1 MKAYGLNSGAVAFLN
16 STDFRFGSARAKES
30 AIMRD
35 RVGVESRHT
44 RHPIPSLRYPS
55 ARRLATWTC
64 GGCPI
69 GFWSSV
75 TMNATKIFWGQVIL
89 VSAVVL
95 AFMWGAT
102 EWVAWRLAF
111 QPQLGHPW
119 FEILG
124 WPVYQPPA
132 FFWWWFAYDPYAPQ
146 IFIEG
151 AYVAASGGIAAVI
164 VAIAMSVWRAR
175 EVKRITTYGSA
186 RWAEAREVRDAGL
199 LGHDGALLG
208 RWCDQYLRHDGPEH
222 VLCFAPT
229 RSGKGVG
236 LVVPTL
242 LTWPGSAIVHDIK
255 GENWTLT
262 AGWRACFGRVL
273 LFDPTNAAS
282 AAYNPLLEVRRG
294 EWEVRDVQ
302 NIADVLV
309 DPEGALER
317 RNHWEKT
324 SHSLLVGAILH
335 VLYAEPDKTLAGVAN
350 FLSDPRRP
358 IETTLRAMMTTP
370 HLGEL
375 GVHPVVASS
384 ARELLNKSDNERSGV
399 LSTAMSFL
407 GLYRDP
413 VVATVTR
420 QCDWRIRDLVE
431 GSAPATLYLVVPP
444 SDISRTKPL
453 VRLILN
459 QIGRRLTEDLE
470 AERRR
475 HRLLLMLDEFPAL
488 GRLDFFESALAFM
501 AGYGLKS
508 FLIAQSLNQIEKAY
522 GQNNSILD
530 NCHVRVSFATND
542 ERTAK
547 RVSDALGTAT
557 EMRAMKNYAGHRLS
571 PWLGHLMVSRQE
583 TARPLLTPGEVM
595 QLPHDDELV
604 LVSGCLPIRAKKAR
618 YFEDSEL
625 KARILPPP
633 PLIRPNAPSGPH
645 RVIQTVP
652 KADWDGAI
660 VPAPIASTTDDPAN
674 AGIRREPELPEHE
687 AIVPEPRKAVHEFE
701 PMEDEPEDEPQRQRL
716 IQRTMGSMARQVSL
730 DPADDMGM

>member
-1 MKAYGLNSGAVAFLN
+1 
-16 STDFRFGSARAKES
+16 
-30 AIMRD
+30 
-35 RVGVESRHT
+35 
-44 RHPIPSLRYPS
+44 
-55 ARRLATWTC
+55 
-64 GGCPI
+64 
-69 GFWSSV
+69 
-75 TMNATKIFWGQVIL
+75 MNATKILWGQVLL
-89 VSAVVL
+89 VSAVTL
-95 AFMWGAT
+95 AFVWGAT

-111 QPQLGHPW
+111 QSELGLPW
-119 FEILG
+119 FDLLG
-124 WPVYQPPA
+124 WPIYQPPA
-132 FFWWWFAYDPYAPQ
+132 FFWWWFAYDAYARD
-146 IFIEG
+146 IFVEG
-151 AYVAASGGIAAVI
+151 AYIAASGGIAAVV

-175 EVKRITTYGSA
+175 EAKRVTTYGSA
-186 RWAEAREVRDAGL
+186 RWAEARDVREAGL
-199 LGHDGALLG
+199 LHHDGVLLG
-208 RWCDQYLRHDGPEH
+208 RWQREYLRHDGPEH

-262 AGWRACFGRVL
+262 AGWRARFGRVL
-273 LFDPTNAAS
+273 LFDPTNPAS
-282 AAYNPLLEVRRG
+282 AAYNPLLEVRKG

-335 VLYAEPDKTLAGVAN
+335 VLYAEADKTLAGVAN

-358 IETTLRAMMTTP
+358 IETTLRAMMTTS
-370 HLGEL
+370 HLGSA
-375 GVHPVVASS
+375 GVHPVIASS

-413 VVATVTR
+413 VVASVTR
-420 QCDWRIRDLVE
+420 RCDWRIRDLVE
-431 GSAPATLYLVVPP
+431 QKAPATLYLVVPP

-470 AERRR
+470 AKSRR

-530 NCHVRVSFATND
+530 NCHVRVSFASND

-557 EMRAMKNYAGHRLS
+557 EMRSMKNYAGHRLS

-604 LVSGCLPIRAKKAR
+604 LVSGCNPIRAKKAR
-618 YFEDSEL
+618 YFENPEM

-633 PLIRPNAPSGPH
+633 KLDPPS
-645 RVIQTVP
+645 
-652 KADWDGAI
+652 
-660 VPAPIASTTDDPAN
+660 ASTAPDVTVATAGDWEGAVVGIPTASSTEDPAN

-687 AIVPEPRKAVHEFE
+687 EIVPEPRRPVHEFD
-701 PMEDEPEDEPQRQRL
+701 PMEDQTDDEVQRQRVME
-716 IQRTMGSMARQVSL
+716 RNFGTVTRQTSI
-730 DPADDMGM
+730 DPADDLGM